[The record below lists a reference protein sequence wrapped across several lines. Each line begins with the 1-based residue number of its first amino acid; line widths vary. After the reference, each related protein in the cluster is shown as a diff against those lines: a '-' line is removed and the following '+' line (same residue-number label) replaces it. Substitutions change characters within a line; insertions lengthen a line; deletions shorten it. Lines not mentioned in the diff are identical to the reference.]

1 MNEES
6 SSSEPTPGEMS
17 SASRRDKSFVKV
29 LADWL
34 GGRNGE
40 TARDT
45 LEELVEAPEE
55 GEGSLGAS
63 ERQLLGNI
71 LDLHERTISDVMV
84 PRADIVAFKAGA
96 DLASL
101 ITLIVAEGHSRMPLY
116 RETLDDAFGMVHVK
130 DVLTWR
136 GRDEDFDAAAIMRPV
151 LFVAP
156 SMHVLELLLEMRHKR
171 IHMALVVDEFGGVDG
186 LVTIEDLVE
195 EIIGEI
201 EDEFD
206 EDEKPSLEKHGDGSW
221 TVGARTPLEDLEE
234 AMGRTLFSEEEHDE
248 VDTLG
253 GLAFTIAGRVPTRG
267 ELLSHEA
274 SGLEFEVLDAD
285 PRHIKRLRIRSP
297 LARVVAGGQ
306 VHAGQLDSPGAH
318 DDDNV
323 WKGVDWAEDL
333 LKDDAQPDAQPD
345 ASPDPSPDTGPD
357 TPQADKSPKR
367 TKQG

>member
-1 MNEES
+1 MNEEAS
-6 SSSEPTPGEMS
+6 SSTPTPDETGP
-17 SASRRDKSFVKV
+17 AGRRDKSFVKTV
-29 LADWL
+29 ADWL

-45 LEELVEAPEE
+45 LGELIEETEE

-84 PRADIVAFKAGA
+84 PRADIVALKADTSLE
-96 DLASL
+96 DLVSRIAE
-101 ITLIVAEGHSRMPLY
+101 EGHSRMPVY
-116 RETLDDAFGMVHVK
+116 TETLDDAFGMVHVK
-130 DVLTWR
+130 DVLAWR
-136 GRDEDFDAAAIMRPV
+136 GRDADFAVNTIMRSV

-156 SMHVLELLLEMRHKR
+156 SMHVLELLLEMRAKR
-171 IHMALVVDEFGGVDG
+171 VHMALVVDEFGGVDG

-206 EDEKPSLEKHGDGSW
+206 EDEKPALEKHGDGSW
-221 TVGARTPLEDLEE
+221 TAHARTSLDDLEA
-234 AMGRTLFSEEEHDE
+234 AMGQNLFSEEEHDE

-267 ELLSHEA
+267 ELLAHEA
-274 SGLEFEVLDAD
+274 SGLEFEVMDAD

-297 LARVVAGGQ
+297 LALSTDEADHR
-306 VHAGQLDSPGAH
+306 DE
-318 DDDNV
+318 NV
-323 WKGVDWAEDL
+323 WQGVAWAEDL
-333 LKDDAQPDAQPD
+333 LKDGGA
-345 ASPDPSPDTGPD
+345 PDPSNDEK
-357 TPQADKSPKR
+357 TPQS
-367 TKQG
+367 KQVKKG